1 MLRVLFLLLC
11 ISTNVLSYQA
21 DDVEV
26 YTLSKEQFLSE
37 DGQVILFSGWYF
49 NDNESAVYSVPTT
62 SDSNWV
68 KISSTLND
76 MHLTEPGGIKTG
88 WYQFRFKV
96 DSTLLNYPISFFY
109 EEHNGASQIYLNGKQ
124 LSTLGEIASFT
135 SSFKAE
141 SNKNAIPFIVSDTT
155 ENILSIRYS
164 NPKAEAF
171 SKLGKPPGFLISV
184 MDMSTYVEKHSANKE
199 MISFFLGAILLIFVI
214 HLFLFAAN
222 TSEIQN
228 LHITLISISLALF
241 LFSSNAE
248 LYVSDPFIV
257 TFLSVFSST
266 TWLVFICFSLRYFY
280 SLHYSK
286 TPYYFWVILLFCA
299 LLFVFE
305 FYSIQRLLLLNA
317 ILIFIILFELLRVL
331 AISNIE
337 KKSFLVLSVV
347 ALFFI
352 NLLDFPFSDIPRNGL
367 LTGNTTGLF
376 LFLVFLVLYSSKR
389 LTEARKKLEN
399 KILEVN
405 FLSERAL
412 KQERVKREKEI
423 ETRILEIENQRK
435 TSELDEARK
444 LQLSMLPK
452 EMPENEFFD
461 ITSFM
466 ETAQEV
472 GGDYYDFRLSEN
484 GTLNIAL
491 GDATGHGMKAG
502 ILVATTK
509 SYFQTISDLENK
521 NVAILKKISS
531 GIRNM
536 SLRFMFMGLTL
547 VSIKKHSLLLTSAG
561 MPPSLL
567 FRKKEGDIEEIIIK
581 SMPLGSVVD
590 FPYEEKSFDMNKGD
604 VLLLMSD
611 GLIELFNQKR
621 EQLGMERVKTVLKE
635 NANLTPEDISHKIT
649 GLMKQWLGDKK
660 TEDDVTFMI
669 LKAK

>member
-21 DDVEV
+21 DDAEL
-26 YTLSKEQFLSE
+26 YTLSKAQFLGE
-37 DGQVILFSGWYF
+37 DGRVILFSGWYF
-49 NDNESAVYSVPTT
+49 NDNESAIYSIPAA

-68 KISSTLND
+68 QVSSTLND
-76 MHLTEPGGIKTG
+76 TQLIKAGGIKTG
-88 WYQFRFKV
+88 WYQVRFKV
-96 DSTLLNYPISFFY
+96 DSTLLNYPIAFFY

-124 LSTLGEIASFT
+124 LSKLGEIRSFT
-135 SSFKAE
+135 SSFKAA
-141 SNKNAIPFIVSDTT
+141 SSKKVIPFIVSDTT
-155 ENILSIRYS
+155 ENVLSIRYS
-164 NPKAEAF
+164 NPKAETF
-171 SKLGKPPGFLISV
+171 IKLGSFPGFLLGII
-184 MDMSTYVEKHSANKE
+184 DMGVYIEEPSSNKE

-228 LHITLISISLALF
+228 LHITLISVSLALF

-257 TFLSVFSST
+257 TFLSVFSSAA
-266 TWLVFICFSLRYFY
+266 WLVFICFSLRYFY
-280 SLHYSK
+280 SLHYNK
-286 TPYYFWVILLFCA
+286 TPYYFWAIVLLCA
-299 LLFVFE
+299 ILFVFE
-305 FYSIQRLLLLNA
+305 FYSVPKLLLLNS
-317 ILIFIILFELLRVL
+317 ILIFVILFELLRVL
-331 AISNIE
+331 TISNIE

-352 NLLDFPFSDIPRNGL
+352 NLLDIPFSDIPGDTL
-367 LTGNTTGLF
+367 LTGNATGLF
-376 LFLVFLVLYSSKR
+376 LFLVCLVLYSSKR

-472 GGDYYDFRLSEN
+472 GGDYYDFRLSES
-484 GTLNIAL
+484 GALNIAL

-521 NVAILKKISS
+521 NVTILKKISS

-536 SLRFMFMGLTL
+536 SLKFMFMGLTL
-547 VSIKKHSLLLTSAG
+547 VSIKKHSLLYTSAG

-611 GLIELFNQKR
+611 GLIELFNTKR
-621 EQLGMERVKTVLKE
+621 EQLGMERIKTVLKE
-635 NANLTPEDISHKIT
+635 NANLTPEGISQKIT
-649 GLMKQWLGDKK
+649 ELMKQWLGDKK
-660 TEDDVTFMI
+660 TEDDVTFLI